1 MNPSNTVESYEEWDQ
16 FDLHPHVLRGIYA
29 YGFEKPSLIQQKSIR
44 PILECKDV
52 IVQAQSGTGKTGC
65 FTISTLAL
73 IDTSETSIQAILLSP
88 TRELAMQTMDVLNA
102 MGKFIPKFNSVLAVG
117 GTPLDGCIQE
127 IHTKHPQVVVGCSG
141 RIYDL
146 LRRNVLVPDKIKLII
161 VDEADEMM
169 SDGFKEQIYNIFQY
183 MPTNV
188 QVGLFSA
195 TLPEDIVTL
204 FDTFMRNPVKILV
217 KSEQL
222 TLDGISQYYIN
233 LEQDDDKYECLKDIY
248 STFTVSQCII
258 YCNSVQRVQH
268 LYDTMLAD
276 HFPVTAIHSNMDKL
290 ARIENYKHFRSGK
303 SRVLISS
310 NVTARGIDIQQVSTV
325 INFDIP
331 SSVETYLHRIGRSGR
346 WGRKGLSINFV
357 TPRDTRYMKQIEKH
371 YSIHIQE
378 MPTNWCDALK
388 E

>member
-73 IDTSETSIQAILLSP
+73 IDTSESSIQAILLSP

-117 GTPLDGCIQE
+117 GTSLDGCIQE

-222 TLDGISQYYIN
+222 TLDGISH
-233 LEQDDDKYECLKDIY
+233 
-248 STFTVSQCII
+248 II
-258 YCNSVQRVQH
+258 
-268 LYDTMLAD
+268 
-276 HFPVTAIHSNMDKL
+276 
-290 ARIENYKHFRSGK
+290 
-303 SRVLISS
+303 
-310 NVTARGIDIQQVSTV
+310 
-325 INFDIP
+325 
-331 SSVETYLHRIGRSGR
+331 
-346 WGRKGLSINFV
+346 
-357 TPRDTRYMKQIEKH
+357 
-371 YSIHIQE
+371 
-378 MPTNWCDALK
+378 
-388 E
+388 

>member
-1 MNPSNTVESYEEWDQ
+1 MSEYKTVESYEEWDQ
-16 FDLHPHVLRGIYA
+16 IDLHPYILRGIYA

-44 PILECKDV
+44 PMLECKDV

-65 FTISTLAL
+65 FTISTLSL
-73 IDTSETSIQAILLSP
+73 IDTNETSVQALLLSP
-88 TRELAMQTMDVLNA
+88 TRELAMQTRDVLNEL
-102 MGKFIPKFNSVLAVG
+102 GKFMPKFNSVLAVG
-117 GTPLDGCIQE
+117 GTSLVGCIQE
-127 IHTKHPQVVVGCSG
+127 IQTKHPQVIVGCSG

-146 LRRNVLVPDKIKLII
+146 LRRDIIVSDKIKLIVI
-161 VDEADEMM
+161 DEADEMM

-183 MPTNV
+183 MSSNV

-195 TLPEDIVTL
+195 TLPDDIVTL

-233 LEQDDDKYECLKDIY
+233 LEQDNDKYECLKDIY
-248 STFTVSQCII
+248 STFTVAQCII

-268 LYDTMLAD
+268 LYDTMLAE
-276 HFPVTAIHSNMDKL
+276 HFPVTMIHSNMDKL
-290 ARIENYKHFRSGK
+290 TRIENYKHFRNGK

-331 SSVETYLHRIGRSGR
+331 SSVDTYLHRIGRSGR

-357 TPRDTRYMKQIEKH
+357 TPRDSRYIQQIERH
-371 YSIHIQE
+371 YSIQIQE
-378 MPTNWCDALK
+378 MPINWYDALK